1 MLLYLKCIDIF
12 EKNRFY
18 PKVNVFCEPQLGKR
32 GLYPNI
38 STKESGKIVQNMMNF
53 ISYCDG
59 SNSILEIS
67 EICGIDFEE
76 SYGYY
81 IQMKENRLME

>member
-1 MLLYLKCIDIF
+1 MTKQS
-12 EKNRFY
+12 R
-18 PKVNVFCEPQLGKR
+18 
-32 GLYPNI
+32 NI
-38 STKESGKIVQNMMNF
+38 IRNMMNF

-76 SYGYY
+76 SFGYY
-81 IQMKENRLME
+81 AKMKENGLIKFSV